1 MKYLILLLFCQFSF
15 AAQIFRDKNGFV
27 SCFEKDNQIYFLEWD
42 RLTEAQERP
51 VTYFEIKDYVRATN
65 HLIKSCGDQK
75 YIHDIP
81 SEILKPVQSSN
92 QIFLPEILFSA
103 QQINEGGRIF
113 RSEKTAA
120 EFINKNSKL
129 FQIDSPTQIEILRK
143 KHGDKFTS
151 DVIGQWSQNLFSK
164 NQSCEK
170 YIGTCDFYLCQE
182 QKNPCGIDGYN
193 LDFGFKYCSGSK
205 FTLFNQMQTDLGK
218 SWVTNV
224 FQCLQKQSLQVSEV
238 KKIRTCEQIKSEAYD
253 SHPDCYTEAG
263 FCELKFSE
271 KLKIFKLIK
280 KEIFSAAT
288 IQQGQ
293 QLLHKCHLEK
303 QEQDLLNNQLN
314 IKGSL

>member
-1 MKYLILLLFCQFSF
+1 MKYLILILFCQFSF
-15 AAQIFRDKNGFV
+15 ADQIFRDKNGFV
-27 SCFEKDNQIYFLEWD
+27 SCFEKDDQVYFLEWD
-42 RLTEAQERP
+42 HLTQAQEKP
-51 VTYFEIKDYVRATN
+51 VFYFEIKDYVRASN
-65 HLIKSCGDQK
+65 HFIQSCGDQK

-81 SEILKPVQSSN
+81 NEILQPMRGSD
-92 QIFLPEILFSA
+92 LPFPSEILFSA

-113 RSEKTAA
+113 RSEKTAT
-120 EFINKNSKL
+120 EFINKNLKL

-143 KHGDKFTS
+143 KHGDKFTET
-151 DVIGQWSQNLFSK
+151 VISEWGQNLFSK

-182 QKNPCGIDGYN
+182 QKNPCGINGYN

-205 FTLFNQMQTDLGK
+205 FALFNQMQTDLGK

-224 FQCLQKQSLQVSEV
+224 FQCLQRQSLKATDAKAV
-238 KKIRTCEQIKSEAYD
+238 RTCEQIKSDAYD
-253 SHPDCYTEAG
+253 SHPDCYAEAG

-280 KEIFSAAT
+280 KEIFSTAT

-303 QEQDLLNNQLN
+303 QEQNLLNNEL
-314 IKGSL
+314 I